1 MKDGKRCFYNQVEK
15 EAGREDRIRSG
26 LMKVPKAGLLQPIHV
41 PGTEVSGLG
50 VVWMFLAGESLIK
63 H

>member
-26 LMKVPKAGLLQPIHV
+26 LMKVPKDRSTSAHPCARNRGQWV
-41 PGTEVSGLG
+41 GGGVDVSCR
-50 VVWMFLAGESLIK
+50 
-63 H
+63 